1 MANGTV
7 KNAAI
12 PPSWFGLINLLIV
25 YIVWGST
32 YLAIRIGV
40 KEGSGFPPFY
50 LAGTRVLVA
59 ACILLFI
66 AYLQKKRIK
75 PTRRIVWGHV
85 MAWRQWV
92 GLIC

>member
-1 MANGTV
+1 M
-7 KNAAI
+7 KNTAAR
-12 PPSWFGLINLLIV
+12 PNWFGLFNLLIV

-40 KEGSGFPPFY
+40 KDGSGFPPFY

-66 AYLQKKRIK
+66 AFLQKKRIK
-75 PTRRIVWGHV
+75 PTRHELGLLDIIRGHV
-85 MAWRQWV
+85 VV
-92 GLIC
+92 GR